1 MSDETLNS
9 LNTGT
14 TQNSEISLDIRKN
27 LLTSTPVLIPKS
39 QDKIHGSCSIISTA
53 REATRKRAEATSA
66 AIKRAENLDAIL
78 KCAEMAAEAVS
89 QAGTVITMGD
99 PLPSSI
105 CDLVEAGPE
114 GHWKLCCATI
124 KKRIETNDVQVGEN
138 LPLDVAGDLEIITVQ
153 STDHHGRQKI
163 SVMEEMTPNNKKMI
177 LENNYEGCNLENGSQ
192 TIPTVRAAS
201 EPMQGSNIQK
211 GSLVEF
217 FNVELILDLL
227 SGLTPMCPG
236 SFMVV
241 ADEDGLRGAWFS
253 AQVLDVKDGKA
264 YVCYKDLLSD
274 EGNEKLKEWIPL
286 ESKSDQ
292 PPRIRVAH
300 PVIVTKSEGTRKRQ
314 REVAGNCTWAVGDRV
329 DALLRDG
336 WWEGI
341 VTGKSRDDESKLTVY
356 FPAGGD
362 SSIVRSWNL
371 RPSLIWKDGQWIEWS
386 QAKERGDT
394 PYGKRAKLGQFN
406 SKKKSET
413 GEEGMTTLSSNI
425 HTDDSRKLEEL
436 RPLNLSA
443 KDLTFSVGSNVHED
457 NNNDVFK
464 VRRAGLQKDGSKVV
478 FGVPKPGKK
487 RKFMEVSKHYNT
499 DKIEKTIGVSDSIKF
514 AKYLMPQASHSWRN
528 TSKVDVKGRGI
539 TNLNTRGPKSL
550 RSQNVQSRS
559 TVDKSVASVAI
570 VNGGV
575 SSLGTSF
582 SNEEI
587 KNSVETGSFSHAFK
601 KVELTVIEPPLRFLP
616 GVLSLEKKSSAEAEM
631 GEKEKENDLPF
642 VDKSSRSD
650 IKGSEIPGKGFADVV
665 EPRRSNR
672 RIQPTSRLLEGLQ
685 SSLIVSKSPH
695 DRGGK
700 SLHRGVSASR
710 GQNHG

>member
-1 MSDETLNS
+1 MQLTSSGSLLPNQGAISVSAALIVPSETESREATPAITKNASVSEKSRKRKKVSAPEGLVPKISVSQPQGLSASSRFINLPNSAELSLYSNSSSTVASAGHVSAASHPITMPYYQILGSSHTQQRGIFIKEACNQIEQSKLQAENASAYAASAVRHSQVIWEQMAIQRKSGLALEVEQKLASAAVAAAAAASVAKVAAEVAKVASEAAVQAKLMADETLNS

-114 GHWKLCCATI
+114 G
-124 KKRIETNDVQVGEN
+124 
-138 LPLDVAGDLEIITVQ
+138 
-153 STDHHGRQKI
+153 
-163 SVMEEMTPNNKKMI
+163 
-177 LENNYEGCNLENGSQ
+177 CNLENGSQ

-211 GSLVEF
+211 GSLVE
-217 FNVELILDLL
+217 
-227 SGLTPMCPG
+227 
-236 SFMVV
+236 VV

-314 REVAGNCTWAVGDRV
+314 REVAGNCTWAVGDR
-329 DALLRDG
+329 
-336 WWEGI
+336 
-341 VTGKSRDDESKLTVY
+341 
-356 FPAGGD
+356 
-362 SSIVRSWNL
+362 
-371 RPSLIWKDGQWIEWS
+371 
-386 QAKERGDT
+386 GDT

-443 KDLTFSVGSNVHED
+443 KDLTFSVGSNVRED

-464 VRRAGLQKDGSKVV
+464 V
-478 FGVPKPGKK
+478 
-487 RKFMEVSKHYNT
+487 
-499 DKIEKTIGVSDSIKF
+499 
-514 AKYLMPQASHSWRN
+514 
-528 TSKVDVKGRGI
+528 
-539 TNLNTRGPKSL
+539 
-550 RSQNVQSRS
+550 
-559 TVDKSVASVAI
+559 
-570 VNGGV
+570 
-575 SSLGTSF
+575 
-582 SNEEI
+582 
-587 KNSVETGSFSHAFK
+587 
-601 KVELTVIEPPLRFLP
+601 ELTVIEPLRFLP

-650 IKGSEIPGKGFADVV
+650 IKGSEIPGKGSADVV

-710 GQNHG
+710 DIHT